1 MGMTDRTE
9 PVLLKTEIKHLQAFL
24 QAAVGHF
31 QIGEDAAGMKDF
43 LSAME
48 ELKRLVEISR
58 NSQPQ
63 IDLNLLLPSVR
74 RLYFY
79 MKNQDITGITDLLND
94 TVYPLTEKWI
104 KGRDDT

>member
-1 MGMTDRTE
+1 MTDRTE
-9 PVLLKTEIKHLQAFL
+9 PVLLNTEIKRLQAL
-24 QAAVGHF
+24 LRVAVSHF
-31 QIGEDAAGMKDF
+31 QIGEDAAGIKNL

-48 ELKRLVEISR
+48 ELERLVEISQ
-58 NSQPQ
+58 NSWQPQ

-104 KGRDDT
+104 KGCDDT

>member
-1 MGMTDRTE
+1 MTDRTE
-9 PVLLKTEIKHLQAFL
+9 PVLLKTEIKHLQAL
-24 QAAVGHF
+24 LRAAVSHF
-31 QIGEDAAGMKDF
+31 QTGEDAAGIKN
-43 LSAME
+43 LSSAME
-48 ELKRLVEISR
+48 ELERLVEISQ
-58 NSQPQ
+58 NSWQPQ